1 MLTMIFIGNPL
12 WGDDGVGPYLLH
24 LFTSRLG
31 LEGNVKWKGMP
42 VNLINGGT
50 GGLNLL
56 NLMDGAHQIFF
67 FDAIN
72 TQGTPGDVYKIPA
85 SALEDWPAQSS
96 HDFGLEQVLRLYY
109 EIEEHPISPD
119 SVWLYGVEID
129 RLDFGEDLSEV
140 VKKSCDALFESLIQ
154 EFEYPC

>member
-1 MLTMIFIGNPL
+1 MIKMIFIGNPL
-12 WGDDGVGPYLLH
+12 WGDDGVGPYLLD
-24 LFTSRLG
+24 LFSSRLG
-31 LEGNVKWKGMP
+31 SGGNAKWQGLP
-42 VNLINGGT
+42 AVILSGGT

-56 NLMDGAHQIFF
+56 NFMDGANQIFF

-72 TQGTPGDVYKIPA
+72 TQGKPGDVYKIPA

-109 EIEEHPISPD
+109 EIEDHPLSPD
-119 SVWLYGVEID
+119 NIWLYGVEID
-129 RLDFGEDLSEV
+129 RLDFGEGISEV